1 MNNTTMNMISKS
13 ILALLVATGTAVAA
27 PQVGQP
33 APEFT
38 LTDSNGQSHKLS
50 DFKGKFVVLEWL
62 NHGCPFVV
70 KHYESGNMQNLQKEY
85 TGKDVVWLSI
95 VSSAPGKQGHMSPE
109 ETNKAKAEKGSAA
122 TAVRLDED
130 GTVGKL
136 YDAKVTP
143 ELYVI
148 NPAGVLVYS
157 GAIDDK
163 KSTDPADV
171 AGAKNYVKQALDEA
185 MAGKPVSEP
194 STTAYGCSVKYN

>member
-1 MNNTTMNMISKS
+1 MKKILSSLCALAISMG
-13 ILALLVATGTAVAA
+13 LAMAA
-27 PQVGQP
+27 PAVGSP

-38 LTDSNGQSHKLS
+38 LTDSNGQSHNLS

-70 KHYESGNMQNLQKEY
+70 KHYESDNMQSLQREY
-85 TGKDVVWLSI
+85 TGRDVVWLSI

-109 ETNKAKAEKGSAA
+109 ETNAAIAEKNAA
-122 TAVRLDED
+122 PTAVLLDED

-143 ELYVI
+143 EMFII
-148 NPAGVLVYS
+148 NPEGILVYQ

-163 KSTDPADV
+163 SSTDVADV
-171 AGAKNYVKQALDEA
+171 AGAKNYVKQALDELLS
-185 MAGKPVSEP
+185 GQEVSEP
-194 STTAYGCSVKYN
+194 TTKAYGCSVKYP

>member
-1 MNNTTMNMISKS
+1 
-13 ILALLVATGTAVAA
+13 
-27 PQVGQP
+27 
-33 APEFT
+33 
-38 LTDSNGQSHKLS
+38 
-50 DFKGKFVVLEWL
+50 
-62 NHGCPFVV
+62 
-70 KHYESGNMQNLQKEY
+70 MQKLQKEY

-95 VSSAPGKQGHMSPE
+95 ASSAPGKQGHMTPE
-109 ETNKAKAEKGSAA
+109 ETNKTKEEKGSAA
-122 TAVRLDED
+122 TAVLLDAD

-148 NPAGVLVYS
+148 NPEGVLIYA

-194 STTAYGCSVKYN
+194 TIPAYGCGIKYN

>member
-1 MNNTTMNMISKS
+1 MNMISKS
-13 ILALLVATGTAVAA
+13 ILALLVAAGTAVAA

-33 APEFT
+33 APGFT
-38 LTDSNGQSHKLS
+38 LTDANGKSHNLS

-70 KHYESGNMQNLQKEY
+70 KHYESGNMQSLQKEY

-109 ETNKAKAEKGSAA
+109 ETNKAKAEKGSTA
-122 TAVRLDED
+122 TAVLLDED

-148 NPAGVLVYS
+148 NPEGVLVYA
-157 GAIDDK
+157 GAIDDT

-194 STTAYGCSVKYN
+194 TITAYGCGIKYN

>member
-1 MNNTTMNMISKS
+1 MKKTITSF
-13 ILALLVATGTAVAA
+13 LAVAA
-27 PQVGQP
+27 LAAVAHAAPEVGAP
-33 APEFT
+33 APAFT
-38 LTDSNGQSHKLS
+38 LTDSNGQAHSLS
-50 DFKGKFVVLEWL
+50 DFQGKFVVLEWL

-109 ETNKAKAEKGSAA
+109 ETNAAKAEKGSAA
-122 TAVRLDED
+122 TAVLLDED

-143 ELYVI
+143 ELFVI
-148 NPAGVLVYS
+148 NPEGALVYA

-163 KSTDPADV
+163 KSVDVADV
-171 AGAKNYVKQALDEA
+171 EGAVNYVKQALDEA
-185 MAGKPVSEP
+185 LAGQSVSTP
-194 STTAYGCSVKYN
+194 KTDAYGCSVKYN

>member
-1 MNNTTMNMISKS
+1 
-13 ILALLVATGTAVAA
+13 
-27 PQVGQP
+27 
-33 APEFT
+33 
-38 LTDSNGQSHKLS
+38 
-50 DFKGKFVVLEWL
+50 
-62 NHGCPFVV
+62 
-70 KHYESGNMQNLQKEY
+70 
-85 TGKDVVWLSI
+85 
-95 VSSAPGKQGHMSPE
+95 MSPE
-109 ETNKAKAEKGSAA
+109 ETNKTKEEKGSSA
-122 TAVRLDED
+122 TAVLLDED

-148 NPAGVLVYS
+148 NPEGVLVYA

-194 STTAYGCSVKYN
+194 TITAYGCGIKYN

>member
-1 MNNTTMNMISKS
+1 MNTIIKS
-13 ILALLVATGTAVAA
+13 TLALLVAAGTAVAA
-27 PQVGQP
+27 PQIGQP

-38 LTDSNGQSHKLS
+38 LTDSNGQSHNLS

-62 NHGCPFVV
+62 NHGCPFVK
-70 KHYESGNMQNLQKEY
+70 KHYDGGNMQGLQKEY

-95 VSSAPGKQGHMSPE
+95 ASSAPGKQGHMSPE
-109 ETNKAKAEKGSAA
+109 ETNKAKEEKGSAA
-122 TAVRLDED
+122 TAILIDED

-148 NPAGVLVYS
+148 NPEGTLVYM

-163 KSTDPADV
+163 KSVDAADV

-185 MAGKPVSEP
+185 LAGNPVSEP
-194 STTAYGCSVKYN
+194 ATEAYGCSVKYN

>member
-1 MNNTTMNMISKS
+1 MNIITKS
-13 ILALLVATGTAVAA
+13 TIALLVAAGTALAA

-38 LTDSNGQSHKLS
+38 LTDSNGKAHKLS

-62 NHGCPFVV
+62 NHGCPFVI
-70 KHYESGNMQNLQKEY
+70 KHYESGNMQKLQKKY

-95 VSSAPGKQGHMSPE
+95 ASSAPGKQGHMSPE
-109 ETNKAKAEKGSAA
+109 ETNKTRADKGSAA
-122 TAVRLDED
+122 TAVLRDED

-143 ELYVI
+143 ELYVVDPEGTLI
-148 NPAGVLVYS
+148 YM
-157 GAIDDK
+157 GAIDDV
-163 KSTDPADV
+163 KSTDTADV

-194 STTAYGCSVKYN
+194 STSAYGCGIKYN

>member
-1 MNNTTMNMISKS
+1 MKHILKS
-13 ILALLVATGTAVAA
+13 LVTLVAAAGTALAA

-38 LTDSNGQSHKLS
+38 LTDSNGQSHNLS
-50 DFKGKFVVLEWL
+50 DFKGNFVVLEWL

-95 VSSAPGKQGHMSPE
+95 VSSAPGKQGHMSPG
-109 ETNKAKAEKGSAA
+109 ETNEAKQDKGSAA
-122 TAVRLDED
+122 TAVLLDED
-130 GTVGKL
+130 GTVGRL
-136 YDAKVTP
+136 YNAKVTP
-143 ELYVI
+143 ELFVI
-148 NPAGVLVYS
+148 NPDGVLVYA

-185 MAGKPVSEP
+185 MAGQSVSEP
-194 STTAYGCSVKYN
+194 TTVAYGCSVKYN

>member
-1 MNNTTMNMISKS
+1 MNTILKS
-13 ILALLVATGTAVAA
+13 TLALLLAAGTAFTA

-33 APEFT
+33 APAFT
-38 LTDSNGQSHKLS
+38 LTDSNGQSHNLS

-122 TAVRLDED
+122 TAILLDED
-130 GTVGKL
+130 GKVGKL

-148 NPAGVLVYS
+148 NPEGVLVYM

-163 KSTDPADV
+163 NSTDAADV

-194 STTAYGCSVKYN
+194 TTAAYGCSVKYN

>member
-1 MNNTTMNMISKS
+1 MKTIAKS
-13 ILALLVATGTAVAA
+13 AVVLLSIIGTALAA
-27 PQVGQP
+27 PQTGQP
-33 APEFT
+33 APEFS
-38 LTDSNGQSHKLS
+38 LTDSNGKSHKLS

-62 NHGCPFVV
+62 NHGCPFVI
-70 KHYESGNMQNLQKEY
+70 KHYGSGNMQKLQKEY

-95 VSSAPGKQGHMSPE
+95 ASSAPGKQGNMSPE
-109 ETNKAKAEKGSAA
+109 ETNKTKEEKGSAA
-122 TAVRLDED
+122 SAVLLDED

-148 NPAGVLVYS
+148 NPEGVLVYK

-163 KSTDPADV
+163 KSVDAADV

-185 MAGKPVSEP
+185 MAGKAVSEP
-194 STTAYGCSVKYN
+194 VTAAYGCGIKYN

>member
-1 MNNTTMNMISKS
+1 MNIIIKS
-13 ILALLVATGTAVAA
+13 TLALLVAAGTAFAA

-38 LTDSNGQSHKLS
+38 LTDSNGQSHNLS

-70 KHYESGNMQNLQKEY
+70 KHYAGGNMQGLQKEY

-109 ETNKAKAEKGSAA
+109 ETNKAKEEKGSAA
-122 TAVRLDED
+122 TAILIDED

-143 ELYVI
+143 ELFVI
-148 NPAGVLVYS
+148 NPDGNLVYA

-163 KSTDPADV
+163 KSTDAADI
-171 AGAKNYVKQALDEA
+171 AGATNYVKQALDEA
-185 MAGKPVSEP
+185 MAGQPVS
-194 STTAYGCSVKYN
+194 TRQTKAYGCPVKYN

>member
-1 MNNTTMNMISKS
+1 MKNIATTAFV
-13 ILALLVATGTAVAA
+13 LATIIGTVIAA
-27 PQVGQP
+27 PQTGQP

-38 LTDSNGQSHKLS
+38 LTDSNGKSHKLS

-70 KHYESGNMQNLQKEY
+70 KHYGSGNMQKLQKEF

-95 VSSAPGKQGHMSPE
+95 ASSAPGKQGHMSAE
-109 ETNKAKAEKGSAA
+109 ETNKTKEEKGSAA
-122 TAVRLDED
+122 TAVLLDED
-130 GTVGKL
+130 GTVGRL
-136 YDAKVTP
+136 YEAKVTP
-143 ELYVI
+143 HLFVVDPEGTLIYM
-148 NPAGVLVYS
+148 

-163 KSTDPADV
+163 KSVDAADI

-194 STTAYGCSVKYN
+194 TTTAYGCPVKYN

>member
-122 TAVRLDED
+122 TAVLLDED

>member
-1 MNNTTMNMISKS
+1 MNMISKS
-13 ILALLVATGTAVAA
+13 ILALLVAAGTAVAA

-33 APEFT
+33 APGFT
-38 LTDSNGQSHKLS
+38 LTDSNGKSHNLS

-122 TAVRLDED
+122 TAVLLDED

-148 NPAGVLVYS
+148 NPDGVLVYA

-163 KSTDPADV
+163 KSTDPADA

-185 MAGKPVSEP
+185 MTGKPVSEP
-194 STTAYGCSVKYN
+194 TTTAYGCSVKYN

>member
-1 MNNTTMNMISKS
+1 MNMISRS
-13 ILALLVATGTAVAA
+13 ILALLVAAGTAVAA

-38 LTDSNGQSHKLS
+38 LKDSNGKSHNLS

-95 VSSAPGKQGHMSPE
+95 VSSAPGKQGHMNPE

-122 TAVRLDED
+122 TAVLLDED

-148 NPAGVLVYS
+148 NPEGVLVYA

-194 STTAYGCSVKYN
+194 TTAAYGCSVKYN

>member
-1 MNNTTMNMISKS
+1 MNTIVKS
-13 ILALLVATGTAVAA
+13 TLALLVAAGTAVAA
-27 PQVGQP
+27 PQIGQP

-38 LTDSNGQSHKLS
+38 LTDSNGQSHNLS

-62 NHGCPFVV
+62 NHGCPFVQ
-70 KHYESGNMQNLQKEY
+70 KHYDGGNMQGLQKEY

-95 VSSAPGKQGHMSPE
+95 ASSAPGKQGHMSPE
-109 ETNKAKAEKGSAA
+109 ETNKAKEEKGSAA
-122 TAVRLDED
+122 TAILIDED

-148 NPAGVLVYS
+148 NPEGTLVYM

-163 KSTDPADV
+163 KSVDAADV

-185 MAGKPVSEP
+185 LAGNPVSEP
-194 STTAYGCSVKYN
+194 ATEAYGCSVKYN

>member
-1 MNNTTMNMISKS
+1 MKTIAKS
-13 ILALLVATGTAVAA
+13 AVVLLSIIGTALAA
-27 PQVGQP
+27 PQTGQP

-38 LTDSNGQSHKLS
+38 LTDSNGKSHKLS

-70 KHYESGNMQNLQKEY
+70 KHYGNGNMQGLQKEF

-109 ETNKAKAEKGSAA
+109 EANKAKEEKGSAS
-122 TAVRLDED
+122 TAVLLDED
-130 GTVGKL
+130 GTVGRL

-143 ELYVI
+143 HMFVVDPEGTLIYM
-148 NPAGVLVYS
+148 
-157 GAIDDK
+157 GAIDDV
-163 KSTDPADV
+163 KSTDAADI
-171 AGAKNYVKQALDEA
+171 AGAKNYVKQTLDEA

-194 STTAYGCSVKYN
+194 TTAAYGCGIKYN

>member
-1 MNNTTMNMISKS
+1 
-13 ILALLVATGTAVAA
+13 LAA

-38 LTDSNGQSHKLS
+38 LTDSNGKAHKLS

-62 NHGCPFVV
+62 NHGCPFVI
-70 KHYESGNMQNLQKEY
+70 KHYESGNMQKLQKEY
-85 TGKDVVWLSI
+85 TGKVVVWLSI
-95 VSSAPGKQGHMSPE
+95 ASSAPGKQGHMSPE
-109 ETNKAKAEKGSAA
+109 ETNKTRADKGSAA
-122 TAVRLDED
+122 TAVLRDED

-143 ELYVI
+143 ELYVVDPEGTLI
-148 NPAGVLVYS
+148 YM
-157 GAIDDK
+157 GAIDDV
-163 KSTDPADV
+163 KSTDTADV

-194 STTAYGCSVKYN
+194 STSAYGCGIKYN

>member
-1 MNNTTMNMISKS
+1 MNMISKS
-13 ILALLVATGTAVAA
+13 ILALLVAAGTAVAA

-33 APEFT
+33 APGFT
-38 LTDSNGQSHKLS
+38 LTDSNGQSRNLS
-50 DFKGKFVVLEWL
+50 DFKGRFVVLEWL

-70 KHYESGNMQNLQKEY
+70 KHYESGNMQSLQKEY

-95 VSSAPGKQGHMSPE
+95 VSSAPGKQGHMSPD

-122 TAVRLDED
+122 TAVLLDED

-148 NPAGVLVYS
+148 NPEGVLVYA

-185 MAGKPVSEP
+185 IAGKPVSEP
-194 STTAYGCSVKYN
+194 TITAYGCGIKYN

>member
-1 MNNTTMNMISKS
+1 MKHILNST
-13 ILALLVATGTAVAA
+13 LALLVAAGTAFAA

-38 LTDSNGQSHKLS
+38 LTDSNGKSHNLS

-62 NHGCPFVV
+62 NHGCPFVK
-70 KHYESGNMQNLQKEY
+70 KHYDGGNMQGLQKEF

-109 ETNKAKAEKGSAA
+109 ETNKTKEEKGSAA
-122 TAVRLDED
+122 TAILNDED

-148 NPAGVLVYS
+148 NPEGTLIYA

-163 KSTDPADV
+163 KSVEPADV

-194 STTAYGCSVKYN
+194 ITEAYGCGIKYN